1 MKIELISD
9 SNLHESRVALLEDGE
24 LAELYVER
32 ADNRRLVGNIY
43 MGQVANVL
51 PGMDAAFVDVGLEKN
66 AFLHACDILVDSSDF
81 EFEGQSSS
89 VQLKP
94 NIRSMLRQG
103 QYIMVQVL
111 KDPGGTKGAKVTTHV
126 TLPGRM
132 VVLMPTVNHIGVSRR
147 IEGEEERG
155 RLKGIMER
163 IKPQNMGVIVRT
175 VAEGK
180 TEQDFSEE
188 LAYLCRLWEEVQK
201 KAAEVKGPS
210 LIHAEGDVLY
220 RSVRDLFTPQVGRF
234 LVHRDHAERVK
245 SLTRTIAPQLLER
258 IEVFDGDAPF
268 DVFHIESKVDRALH
282 KKVWLKSGGYLI
294 FDSTEALMVVDV
306 NTGKYVGSENLQDT
320 ILKTNLEAAREIAR
334 QLRLRN
340 ISGIIIIDFI
350 DMEQEAHKKIV
361 VDALCEAMKRDRNK
375 SNVLGMTELGLVEMT
390 RKKSRQRLDDIML
403 IKCPCCGG
411 DGRMLSPETV
421 ALDLNR
427 EAMGWLRRPGCE
439 GIVVSVHTSVAQY
452 IAGKAKEGGFFKGL
466 HGKTVYIRSN
476 ARMSQERFEIMEY
489 TAADDVGGCD
499 IYY

>member
-9 SNLHESRVALLEDGE
+9 KNLHETRVALLEDGD

-81 EFEGQSSS
+81 EFEGQNTK

-94 NIRSMLRQG
+94 SIRSMLKQG
-103 QYIMVQVL
+103 QHIMVQVL

-132 VVLMPTVNHIGVSRR
+132 VVLMPTVDHIGVSRR
-147 IEGEEERG
+147 IEGEEERS
-155 RLKGIMER
+155 RLKSMMER

-180 TEQDFSEE
+180 SEQDFVEE
-188 LAYLCRLWEEVQK
+188 LAYLCRLWEEVQA
-201 KAAEVKGPS
+201 KAEEKAPA

-220 RSVRDLFTPQVGRF
+220 RCVRDLFTAQVSRF
-234 LVHRDHAERVK
+234 VVHREHAEKVR
-245 SLTRTIAPQLLER
+245 SLTRAIAPQLLNR
-258 IEVFDGDAPF
+258 IEIFDGDMPF
-268 DVFHIESKVDRALH
+268 DAFNLENKVDRALH
-282 KKVWLKSGGYLI
+282 TKVWLKSGGYLM

-350 DMEQEAHKKIV
+350 DMEQDSHKKIV
-361 VDALCEAMKRDRNK
+361 VDALSEAMKRDRNK
-375 SNVLGMTELGLVEMT
+375 SNVLGMTGLGLVEMT

-403 IKCPCCGG
+403 IKCPCCSG
-411 DGRMLSPETV
+411 DGRLLSPETV
-421 ALDLNR
+421 ALDISR
-427 EAMGWLRRPGCE
+427 EALDWLRRPDCE
-439 GIVVSVHTSVAQY
+439 AVVVNVHSCVAQY
-452 IAGKAKEGGFFKGL
+452 IASRCKAGGFFKNL
-466 HGKTVYIRSN
+466 QGKTIYVRAN
-476 ARMSQERFEIMEY
+476 TRMKQERFEIMEY
-489 TAADDVGGCD
+489 TVADDVTGCD
-499 IYY
+499 IYC